1 MMNTDIGQAVDVEV
15 ALVAV
20 RAVVGGAALRPVPQQ
35 GKGDLGRV
43 LVHSGLGERLE
54 QQARLAAQG
63 DRSAVEE
70 LLAATRPLVVRYCRA
85 GIGRVE
91 RSFAA
96 ADGVARE
103 VCLAVFRG
111 LSGYRAE
118 WRSFLAFVYGVA
130 VHDVGE
136 ARRSGL
142 RGDEEAVRLEGL
154 PAQMAGLADV
164 LSVGQREVLLL
175 RVGVALSADET
186 ADAMGMTPGAVRI
199 AQHRALNELRRLAD
213 TGSER
218 EKV

>member
-1 MMNTDIGQAVDVEV
+1 MTTDTRQAV
-15 ALVAV
+15 AAV
-20 RAVVGGAALRPVPQQ
+20 RAVAGGAALRPVPQQ

-54 QQARLAAQG
+54 QQTRLAAQG

-70 LLAATRPLVVRYCRA
+70 LLAATRPVVVRYCRA
-85 GIGRVE
+85 GVGRVE
-91 RSFAA
+91 GSFAA

-103 VCLAVFRG
+103 VCLAVLGG

-118 WRSFLAFVYGVA
+118 GRSFLAFLYDVA
-130 VHDVGE
+130 VREVGK
-136 ARRSGL
+136 ARRS
-142 RGDEEAVRLEGL
+142 RPTVRTEGL
-154 PAQMAGLADV
+154 PAELAGLAEV

-175 RVGVALSADET
+175 RVGVGLSAEET

-213 TGSER
+213 TGSDR